1 MKYLF
6 TLLLGYSFAAFAQ
19 NKVVTDSLMNQL
31 VNERNDTVKVN
42 LYNQLAWEYRNSDF
56 AVTDSFADLAIRL
69 GEKAKF
75 CKGSG
80 NGYINKA
87 FVYRNAGKYDLALKS
102 LRWALVKF
110 LPCNYQSGYSSVYN
124 NIAGIHY
131 NMGNY
136 ALAQYYYYQSLKIS
150 ESMGDLQGTARSLN
164 NIGVVLMEQKMH
176 AKALTHF
183 ERCYAILER
192 LKDENGMA
200 DCLNNIGSIYQAR
213 NNTEKAVSSY
223 ARCASIN
230 EKIGDKKD
238 VSAALHN
245 IGLTYSND
253 GDHKQALNYF
263 LRSLSID
270 ESLGDIPAIAISLQ
284 SIADCYIELKM
295 YHAAK
300 KYALETLDIGLNFSM
315 KTDIMNAYELLYRIE
330 QQHSNFKKALEYH
343 LLYKQYSDSIFNA
356 ETTEHVANLE
366 EQYLKEKFEKQQI
379 ISSKEE
385 EIGMIRTQ
393 EKEHAVTQYIFIIGL
408 VLIIF
413 VSLVYIVFFLMRKTK
428 YS

>member
-1 MKYLF
+1 MKCLF
-6 TLLLGYSFAAFAQ
+6 VFILGCSFTAFAQ
-19 NKVVTDSLMNQL
+19 NKIVTDSLVNQL
-31 VNERNDTVKVN
+31 VNERNDTVRVN

-56 AVTDSFADLAIRL
+56 AITDSFANLAIQL
-69 GEKAKF
+69 GEKVKF

-87 FVYRNAGKYDLALKS
+87 FVYRNAGKYEQALKS

-110 LPCNYQSGYSSVYN
+110 LPCSYRSGYSSVYN

-150 ESMGDLQGTARSLN
+150 ESMDDFQGTARSLN
-164 NIGVVLMEQKMH
+164 NIGVVLMEQKMY

-213 NNTEKAVSSY
+213 NNTEKAVASY
-223 ARCASIN
+223 LKCATIN

-238 VSAALHN
+238 VSTALHN
-245 IGLTYSND
+245 IGLTYSKD
-253 GDHKQALNYF
+253 SDYKKALNYY

-270 ESLGDIPAIAISLQ
+270 ESLGDIPAIIITLEN
-284 SIADCYIELKM
+284 IADCYIKLKM

-300 KYALETLDIGLNFSM
+300 KYASESLEMGLNFNM
-315 KTDIMNAYELLYRIE
+315 KTDVMNAYELLYRIE
-330 QQHSNFKKALEYH
+330 QQGHHFKEALGYH
-343 LLYKQYSDSIFNA
+343 LLYKQYSDSIFNT
-356 ETTEHVANLE
+356 ETTERVANLE

-379 ISSKEE
+379 LITKEE

-428 YS
+428 Y